1 MCLNVCFY
9 FPDAEYKVPV
19 IQFEE
24 NNFPVGIVLVLVAAT
39 KLTWHGK
46 HYIDTG
52 TGFVSLV

>member
-1 MCLNVCFY
+1 MCAFN

-19 IQFEE
+19 IQSE
-24 NNFPVGIVLVLVAAT
+24 NNFPVGIVLAFVAAT

-46 HYIDTG
+46 HCVDTG